1 MVSGMKFIPFFIK
14 RYIERIRVIAFGEKL
29 RNVKILGYRKTKSLL
44 NDRKY
49 IIFQEIYYLNTSPYY
64 RCMI

>member
-1 MVSGMKFIPFFIK
+1 MKSIPFFIK

-29 RNVKILGYRKTKSLL
+29 REARILGYRKTKSLL
-44 NDRKY
+44 NDTKYKFSNKKY
-49 IIFQEIYYLNTSPYY
+49 ITSPYY